1 MICVAL
7 NGGKEPNVSTNVTPT
22 FNDVRGTN
30 AAWAEGYL
38 ESLRGPGHHLRRG
51 RRPVQP

>member
-30 AAWAEGYL
+30 AAWAELY
-38 ESLRGPGHHLRRG
+38 
-51 RRPVQP
+51 